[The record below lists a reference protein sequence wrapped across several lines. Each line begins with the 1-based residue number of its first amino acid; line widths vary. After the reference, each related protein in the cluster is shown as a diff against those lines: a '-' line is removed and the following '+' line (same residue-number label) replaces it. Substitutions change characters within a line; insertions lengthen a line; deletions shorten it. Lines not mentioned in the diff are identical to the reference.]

1 MHSAEEFGEAGSGAR
16 IPGAVRDPGA
26 GADMSGVLAAARRG
40 DDAAFLA
47 LFRAVQPG
55 LLRYLTLLAGEE
67 AGEVASGTWLRIARE
82 LGSFSGDYDAFRGW
96 VSAVGRSRAMELPRP
111 RRSGLRRAAAGQRGV
126 GVGVAGEGIPVQGP
140 PGVGIPVV
148 GIPVVGIPVEGPLAE
163 GPPDRLG
170 SGDGEGAAPVCAA
183 TAEALALMAALPRVQ
198 AEAVLLR
205 VVMDLDAQSAARVLG
220 KRAGAVRRA
229 AHRGLRTLARL
240 LEQQTASRP
249 GGTGG
254 AGAPRPRGRNF
265 RRGVTPAAAS
275 TLKDTR

>member
-1 MHSAEEFGEAGSGAR
+1 MHSAEEFGEAGGGVR

-26 GADMSGVLAAARRG
+26 AADMSGVLAAARRG

-96 VSAVGRSRAMELPRP
+96 VSAVGRSRARELPR
-111 RRSGLRRAAAGQRGV
+111 RRRGGGWRAAGGPGGEGAAV
-126 GVGVAGEGIPVQGP
+126 GGMAGEGIPGQGP
-140 PGVGIPVV
+140 PGVGIPVED
-148 GIPVVGIPVEGPLAE
+148 ISAQGPLD
-163 GPPDRLG
+163 GLG
-170 SGDGEGAAPVCAA
+170 SGGDEGAAPACVA
-183 TAEALALMAALPRVQ
+183 TAEALALVAALPRVQ

-205 VVMDLDAQSAARVLG
+205 VVMGLDARGAARVMG

-240 LEQQTASRP
+240 LEEQGASRP

-254 AGAPRPRGRNF
+254 AVAPRPRGRNF
-265 RRGVTPAAAS
+265 RRGVTPAAAA

>member
-1 MHSAEEFGEAGSGAR
+1 MHSAEEFGEAGGGAR

-26 GADMSGVLAAARRG
+26 AADMCGVLAAARQG

-55 LLRYLTLLAGEE
+55 LLRYLTLLAGEA
-67 AGEVASGTWLRIARE
+67 AGEVASETWLRIARE

-96 VSAVGRSRAMELPRP
+96 VSAVGRSRARELPRR
-111 RRSGLRRAAAGQRGV
+111 RRSGGWRAAAGARGEGVAV
-126 GVGVAGEGIPVQGP
+126 GGVAIGGVAGEGTPVVGP
-140 PGVGIPVV
+140 PGVGIPVED
-148 GIPVVGIPVEGPLAE
+148 IPVQGPLD
-163 GPPDRLG
+163 GLG
-170 SGDGEGAAPVCAA
+170 SGGGEGAAPACVA
-183 TAEALALMAALPRVQ
+183 TAEALALVASLPRVE

-229 AHRGLRTLARL
+229 AHHGLRTLARL
-240 LEQQTASRP
+240 LEEQGASRP
-249 GGTGG
+249 GDTGG
-254 AGAPRPRGRNF
+254 ADAPRPRGRNS
-265 RRGVTPAAAS
+265 RRGVTPAATS

>member
-1 MHSAEEFGEAGSGAR
+1 MHSAEEFGEAGDGVR

-26 GADMSGVLAAARRG
+26 AADMSGVLAAARQG

-96 VSAVGRSRAMELPRP
+96 VSAVGRSRARELPR
-111 RRSGLRRAAAGQRGV
+111 RRRGGGWRAAGGPGGEGV
-126 GVGVAGEGIPVQGP
+126 AVGAVAGEGIPGQGP
-140 PGVGIPVV
+140 PGVGPPGVGIAVE
-148 GIPVVGIPVEGPLAE
+148 GIPVQSPPERLA
-163 GPPDRLG
+163 
-170 SGDGEGAAPVCAA
+170 SGGGEGAAPACVAA
-183 TAEALALMAALPRVQ
+183 AEALALVAALPRVQ

-205 VVMDLDAQSAARVLG
+205 VVMDLDAQGAARVMG

-240 LEQQTASRP
+240 LEEQGASRP

-254 AGAPRPRGRNF
+254 AGAPRARGRNF

>member
-1 MHSAEEFGEAGSGAR
+1 MHSAEEFGEASSGAR

-96 VSAVGRSRAMELPRP
+96 VSAVGRSRAMELPRR
-111 RRSGLRRAAAGQRGV
+111 RRSGLRRAAAGQRGG

-140 PGVGIPVV
+140 PGVGIPGV
-148 GIPVVGIPVEGPLAE
+148 GIPAQGPLVE

-170 SGDGEGAAPVCAA
+170 SGDGGGAAPVCVA

-240 LEQQTASRP
+240 LEQQGASRP

-254 AGAPRPRGRNF
+254 GGAPRPRGRNF

>member
-1 MHSAEEFGEAGSGAR
+1 MHSAEEFGEAGGGAR

-26 GADMSGVLAAARRG
+26 AADMCGVLAAARQG

-96 VSAVGRSRAMELPRP
+96 VSAVGRSRAMELPRR
-111 RRSGLRRAAAGQRGV
+111 RRSGGRRAAAGGPRGE
-126 GVGVAGEGIPVQGP
+126 GVAVGSVAGVGIPVVGP

-148 GIPVVGIPVEGPLAE
+148 GIPVE
-163 GPPDRLG
+163 GPPERLG
-170 SGDGEGAAPVCAA
+170 SGGGEGAAPACVV
-183 TAEALALMAALPRVQ
+183 TAEALALVAALPRVQ

-205 VVMDLDAQSAARVLG
+205 VVMGLDAQSAARVLG

-240 LEQQTASRP
+240 LEEQGASRP

-254 AGAPRPRGRNF
+254 ADTPRPRGRNF
-265 RRGVTPAAAS
+265 GRGVTPAAAS